1 MTNASALSEKKPPLV
16 QYSFG
21 SYLIT
26 NEERVILLVQNHSNL
41 HYEQKVK
48 KSPKKTYV
56 INPAQLLETKEEKV
70 QNGKT

>member
-1 MTNASALSEKKPPLV
+1 MLIV
-16 QYSFG
+16 QLWFVSD
-21 SYLIT
+21 YL

-48 KSPKKTYV
+48 NLRKKTYV